1 MEHHLHPAAIH
12 HLPFFV
18 TPPGGND
25 VLFTGVIIFLIGL
38 VVLVGVFYLHL
49 HSLPERM
56 AHHHSKVQLEVVS
69 VLCLIALFTHQ
80 HIFWI
85 GAILLAM
92 IQIPDWS
99 SPIASIAQSLE
110 KISGRQRDIKTVESR
125 APSKLVLPVSAMKTP
140 NGPAPTM
147 NKSA

>member
-1 MEHHLHPAAIH
+1 MEHQLNPLATH
-12 HLPFFV
+12 HLPFFI
-18 TPPGGND
+18 TPPGSPDLMFNGI
-25 VLFTGVIIFLIGL
+25 VIFLVGI
-38 VVLVGVFYLHL
+38 VVVVGVFYLHL

-56 AHHHSKVQLEVVS
+56 AHHHSKVQLEIVS

-85 GAILLAM
+85 IAILLAM

-99 SPIASIAQSLE
+99 SPIVSIAQSLE
-110 KISGRQRDIKTVESR
+110 KISGRQRPMKTVES
-125 APSKLVLPVSAMKTP
+125 PSKLVPPVPATSLPHQ
-140 NGPAPTM
+140 PAPTM